1 MSRNK
6 IFLAIAALVV
16 IVAAGAGAWF
26 LWGKGAPA
34 GDTTIA
40 AAPAATAGGPA
51 PKPVLVV
58 IDRAAIMQYSKAGQ
72 DIGRQVQ
79 AFTQATRGELDGQLR
94 ALESQGKALQRD
106 AATMTPDERKKRVA
120 DFESRQAA
128 LQKVVSAKDAQ
139 VKAAVEKG
147 RQAMEKVLAPIL
159 ESITKAHGVNLVLDK
174 QAVLFATETAFDIT
188 PQVIAALNEKL
199 PEMKIDF
206 NAPPQNPAQNP
217 VQAPSGR

>member
-34 GDTTIA
+34 GDTTTA

-79 AFTQATRGELDGQLR
+79 AFTQATRGELDGQLK

-120 DFESRQAA
+120 DFESRHAA

-206 NAPPQNPAQNP
+206 NAPQNPAQNP
-217 VQAPSGR
+217 AAAPSGR